1 MGTVFRRF
9 TLALRKRGH
18 MSRVASANYVYV
30 ESTLTQTVRKARSVD
45 HLTFCHQ
52 SQEEMEAKWRRNLQE
67 IFVCPFDM
75 SEFECRVEV
84 LKHAIMLEMD
94 EENATDMDK
103 YNLAMRRNACCTSLL
118 KSDEEKAARMMGILG
133 FV

>member
-1 MGTVFRRF
+1 M
-9 TLALRKRGH
+9 
-18 MSRVASANYVYV
+18 
-30 ESTLTQTVRKARSVD
+30 
-45 HLTFCHQ
+45 
-52 SQEEMEAKWRRNLQE
+52 
-67 IFVCPFDM
+67 CPFDM

-118 KSDEEKAARMMGILG
+118 KSHEEKAARMMGILG